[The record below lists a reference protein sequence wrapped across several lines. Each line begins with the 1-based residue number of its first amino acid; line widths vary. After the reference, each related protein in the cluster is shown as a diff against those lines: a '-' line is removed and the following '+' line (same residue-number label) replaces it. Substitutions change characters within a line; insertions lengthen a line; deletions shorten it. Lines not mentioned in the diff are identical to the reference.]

1 MISQNVQMMDY
12 MASMPQDIA
21 VPRQRE
27 REESSSRSLFHNV
40 ILGIIMILMPF
51 LASTILNGVNVQ
63 KGLKGSGRS
72 IPEYHM
78 QQVRAEVM
86 NLEKENSVLKLEVS
100 RLNAPV
106 RIQKLAETKLGM
118 RLPVRNVYGGVE
130 AQKAGAAAKTVSAPA
145 KKAVR

>member
-63 KGLKGSGRS
+63 A
-72 IPEYHM
+72 EYHM

-106 RIQKLAETKLGM
+106 RIQKLAEAKLGM

>member
-1 MISQNVQMMDY
+1 MVSQNVQMMDY
-12 MASMPQDIA
+12 MASMPQGIA
-21 VPRQRE
+21 VPRERE

-51 LASTILNGVNVQ
+51 LASTVLNGINVQ
-63 KGLKGSGRS
+63 A
-72 IPEYHM
+72 EYHM

-130 AQKAGAAAKTVSAPA
+130 TAKAKAAGAVSTSAN
-145 KKAVR
+145 KAVR

>member
-1 MISQNVQMMDY
+1 MVSQNVQMMDY
-12 MASMPQDIA
+12 VGSMPREIA
-21 VPRQRE
+21 IPRESE
-27 REESSSRSLFHNV
+27 REESSHGSLFHNV
-40 ILGIIMILMPF
+40 ILGIVMILMPF
-51 LASTILNGVNVQ
+51 LVSTILNGINVQ
-63 KGLKGSGRS
+63 A
-72 IPEYHM
+72 EYHM

-130 AQKAGAAAKTVSAPA
+130 TAKAKAAGAVSTSAN
-145 KKAVR
+145 KAVR

>member
-1 MISQNVQMMDY
+1 MVSQNVQMMDY
-12 MASMPQDIA
+12 VGSMPREIA
-21 VPRQRE
+21 IPRESE
-27 REESSSRSLFHNV
+27 REESSHGSLFHNV
-40 ILGIIMILMPF
+40 ILGIVMILMPF
-51 LASTILNGVNVQ
+51 LVSTILNGINVQ
-63 KGLKGSGRS
+63 A
-72 IPEYHM
+72 EYHM

-130 AQKAGAAAKTVSAPA
+130 TAKAKAAGAVSTSAN
-145 KKAVR
+145 KAVG

>member
-40 ILGIIMILMPF
+40 ILGIIMILLPF

-63 KGLKGSGRS
+63 A
-72 IPEYHM
+72 EYHM

-106 RIQKLAETKLGM
+106 RIQKLAEIKLGM

>member
-1 MISQNVQMMDY
+1 

-63 KGLKGSGRS
+63 A
-72 IPEYHM
+72 EYHM

-118 RLPVRNVYGGVE
+118 RLPVCNVYGGVE

>member
-63 KGLKGSGRS
+63 A
-72 IPEYHM
+72 EYHM

-106 RIQKLAETKLGM
+106 RIQKLAEIKLGM

-130 AQKAGAAAKTVSAPA
+130 AQKAGAAEKTVSAPA

>member
-51 LASTILNGVNVQ
+51 LASTILSGVNVQ
-63 KGLKGSGRS
+63 A
-72 IPEYHM
+72 EYHM

-118 RLPVRNVYGGVE
+118 RLPVRNVYCGVE

>member
-40 ILGIIMILMPF
+40 ILGIIMILLPF

-63 KGLKGSGRS
+63 A
-72 IPEYHM
+72 EYHM

-100 RLNAPV
+100 RLNVPV
-106 RIQKLAETKLGM
+106 RIQKLAEIKLGM

>member
-1 MISQNVQMMDY
+1 

-63 KGLKGSGRS
+63 A
-72 IPEYHM
+72 EYHM

-118 RLPVRNVYGGVE
+118 HLPVRNVYGGVE
-130 AQKAGAAAKTVSAPA
+130 AQKAGAAAKAVSAPA

>member
-63 KGLKGSGRS
+63 A
-72 IPEYHM
+72 EYHM

-106 RIQKLAETKLGM
+106 RIQKLAETKLVM
-118 RLPVRNVYGGVE
+118 RLPVSNVYGGVE
-130 AQKAGAAAKTVSAPA
+130 AQKAGAAAKAVSVPA

>member
-40 ILGIIMILMPF
+40 ILGIIMILLPF

-63 KGLKGSGRS
+63 A
-72 IPEYHM
+72 EYHM

-106 RIQKLAETKLGM
+106 RIQKLAEIKLDM

>member
-63 KGLKGSGRS
+63 A
-72 IPEYHM
+72 EYHM

-106 RIQKLAETKLGM
+106 RIQKLAEIKLGM

>member
-1 MISQNVQMMDY
+1 MVSQNVQMMDY
-12 MASMPQDIA
+12 VGSMPRGIA
-21 VPRQRE
+21 IPRERE
-27 REESSSRSLFHNV
+27 REESSHGSLFHNV

-51 LASTILNGVNVQ
+51 LVSTILNGINVQ
-63 KGLKGSGRS
+63 A
-72 IPEYHM
+72 EYHM

-86 NLEKENSVLKLEVS
+86 SLEKENSVLKLEVS

-130 AQKAGAAAKTVSAPA
+130 TAKAKAAGAVSTSAN
-145 KKAVR
+145 KAVR

>member
-40 ILGIIMILMPF
+40 ILGIIMILLPF

-63 KGLKGSGRS
+63 A
-72 IPEYHM
+72 EYHM

-106 RIQKLAETKLGM
+106 RIQKLAEIKLGM

-130 AQKAGAAAKTVSAPA
+130 AQKAGAAAQTASAPA

>member
-63 KGLKGSGRS
+63 A
-72 IPEYHM
+72 EYHM

-118 RLPVRNVYGGVE
+118 LLPVRNVYGGVE